1 MVCMYPYTFM
11 FQQLAQ
17 VIGMD
22 SPKNRYFF
30 SARQETLSVLKQ
42 AKAPHLVLISEQV
55 K

>member
-30 SARQETLSVLKQ
+30 SARQETLSDLKP